1 MLISIKRKFFPLIK
15 HRLKNFKPKQMILL
29 KTKNY
34 KKNCVFLPKKDRI
47 LLNVQEQLLEKDI
60 FHSKLHTK
68 RLKGF
73 PDDHVY
79 SFRITRVYRGIF
91 RLSGDKVILF
101 AIGHRKDIYQS
112 F

>member
-1 MLISIKRKFFPLIK
+1 MV
-15 HRLKNFKPKQMILL
+15 LL

-34 KKNCVFLPKKDRI
+34 KKNILSLSKKDKNF
-47 LLNVQEQLLEKDI
+47 LLQQEQFLVKNI

-68 RLKGF
+68 KLKGF
-73 PDDHVY
+73 SNDYVY

-91 RLSGDKVILF
+91 RLSGSNVILF

-112 F
+112 L

>member
-1 MLISIKRKFFPLIK
+1 
-15 HRLKNFKPKQMILL
+15 MILL

-34 KKNCVFLPKKDRI
+34 IKSIITLPKKDKDF
-47 LLNVQEQLLEKDI
+47 LQKQEQLLIKDI

-73 PDDHVY
+73 GDDHVY
-79 SFRITRVYRGIF
+79 SFRITQSYRGIF
-91 RLSGDKVILF
+91 RLSGENVVLF
-101 AIGHRKDIYQS
+101 AVGHRKDIYQS

>member
-1 MLISIKRKFFPLIK
+1 
-15 HRLKNFKPKQMILL
+15 MILL

-34 KKNCVFLPKKDRI
+34 KKSVDSIPKR
-47 LLNVQEQLLEKDI
+47 EKDI
-60 FHSKLHTK
+60 LLQQEKFLEENIFNSKLHTK

-73 PDDHVY
+73 GEDHVY

-91 RLSGDKVILF
+91 RLLGENVILF

-112 F
+112 L